1 MQANTLIKT
10 ANTSVMFSASDAL
23 SWSLCKRRAWFDFHP
38 PELGAEEADRFAQL
52 VMARGLE
59 HEEEVLNAMGPYD
72 IASDAAHT
80 QSLMAKGVPL
90 IYQGTLIDS
99 DLGVIC
105 KPDFLRLDRDE
116 YRAEDAKLSS
126 SMNGKRAQLA
136 QIGCYDIVLG
146 SSLRARAIMPN
157 DEVYELVEKD
167 LRTATTFI
175 TEMRVVVDSDV
186 RPSANY
192 TASKCEACP
201 YKATCVPEFEETG
214 NLGLNYFVDSRALPE
229 LAARGIRTLADMAAT
244 TVEVLD
250 GVPYLKKIER
260 REKAILQ
267 SRSLLEK
274 KLFRL
279 GPTSSAK
286 GTAIHFDVETWPFGA
301 EGKGTVYLWGFL
313 APPYGPDNYEYVWA
327 DESEPGGDRKGWM
340 DFLKAVRGYLKR
352 YPDCTFVH
360 YTDFELHQIRMY
372 SKRFDMESDHTVM
385 SLLNNSE
392 LFFDIKKAVSD
403 SLILPLHGYG
413 LKGICKAEELVNFQ
427 WELDESGSQWSVV
440 RYADYLASDN
450 GEERELIRQELL
462 GYNRD
467 DVRATRAQEVWLERL
482 NDRRN
487 QKRRIAF

>member
-1 MQANTLIKT
+1 MKANTLN
-10 ANTSVMFSASDAL
+10 NTGNNQELFRASDAL

-38 PELGAEEADRFAQL
+38 PELGAEEPDRFAQL
-52 VMARGLE
+52 VMARGIE
-59 HEEEVLNAMGPYD
+59 HEEDVLNAMGPYE

-80 QSLMAKGVPL
+80 QALMAKGAPL
-90 IYQGTLIDS
+90 IYQGTLVES

-105 KPDFLRLDRDE
+105 KPDFLRLDHGE

-126 SMNGKRAQLA
+126 SMDGKKAQLA
-136 QIGCYDIVLG
+136 QIGSYDIVLG

-157 DEVYELVEKD
+157 EEVYELVEKD
-167 LRTATTFI
+167 LRTANLFLA
-175 TEMRVVVDSDV
+175 EMRELVDSEV

-192 TASKCEACP
+192 TASKCESCP
-201 YKATCVPEFEETG
+201 YKATCVPEFEARG

-229 LAARGIRTLADMAAT
+229 LALRGIRTLADMAAT
-244 TVEVLD
+244 TVEALD
-250 GVPYLKKIER
+250 GVPYLKKEVR
-260 REKAILQ
+260 RKNAILQ

-274 KLFRL
+274 RLFRL
-279 GPTSSAK
+279 GPTDSAK

-340 DFLKAVRGYLKR
+340 DFLKAVRDYLTR

-360 YTDFELHQIRMY
+360 YTDFERHQIRLY
-372 SKRFDMESDHTVM
+372 SKRFDMESDPTVM
-385 SLLNNSE
+385 SLLDNTE

-403 SLILPLHGYG
+403 SLVLPLYGYG
-413 LKGICKAEELVNFQ
+413 LKGICKNPELVNFQ

-440 RYADYLASDN
+440 RYADYLAADN
-450 GEERELIRQELL
+450 GEEKERIRQELL

-467 DVRATRAQEVWLERL
+467 DVRATRAQEVWLDRL
-482 NDRRN
+482 NIKGT